1 MPRRLVLIFVGAALL
16 GFAPAPFP
24 RAERR
29 QAGDLTDVAGTW
41 AVTLWEHRGRRGRR
55 TEELVHV
62 RLTKERFDFI
72 DKRSGNESEGYVI
85 RLDVAAHP
93 PAFTLRLGERAE
105 RVEMVGS
112 YRLKKDE
119 LIMIFTESER
129 VEERP
134 TDFSGTSEYRVE
146 LRRIR
151 RD

>member
-1 MPRRLVLIFVGAALL
+1 MRFRVALAVVGVALL

-29 QAGDLTDVAGTW
+29 QAEDLTDVAGTW

-62 RLTKERFDFI
+62 RLTKERFVFVA
-72 DKRSGNESEGYVI
+72 KKTGREGESYGTC
-85 RLDVAAHP
+85 LDASVSP
-93 PAFTLRLGERAE
+93 PAFTLSVGK
-105 RVEMVGS
+105 RVELVGS
-112 YRLKKDE
+112 YRLKKDQM
-119 LIMIFTESER
+119 IMIFTESER